1 MTILQKHSTTNL
13 ASQDQ
18 TILTRF
24 TEDMQLHG
32 MSERTIEM
40 YVRAVRLLSQHYNK
54 SPDKINDE
62 ELRQYFLYNK
72 NKRQWSRTAS
82 TIALCGIKLFYT
94 MTLKRDWTTFKF
106 VRPEK

>member
-1 MTILQKHSTTNL
+1 
-13 ASQDQ
+13 
-18 TILTRF
+18 
-24 TEDMQLHG
+24 

>member
-40 YVRAVRLLSQHYNK
+40 YVRAVRLLS
-54 SPDKINDE
+54 
-62 ELRQYFLYNK
+62 
-72 NKRQWSRTAS
+72 
-82 TIALCGIKLFYT
+82 
-94 MTLKRDWTTFKF
+94 
-106 VRPEK
+106 